1 MHSKPCPPHQP
12 SASCTSHLSP
22 PLHVS
27 STSPPAC
34 AICNACAENAVSLP
48 ADPLHCSTTLVAA
61 RPPHAATCYGS
72 PMPTTRLLVP
82 LLLLITG
89 CAMPPKVLL
98 SGTGILT
105 ERSSDATAG
114 TATIH
119 VINPNDHAIKLVE
132 FDYTAQIPGS
142 GSWRGR
148 HAGGMVLAA
157 GFDRTAEL
165 PIVLPASATPG
176 SQVHISGS
184 LHYLDTST
192 IAETL
197 AEWGYRPTT
206 SFSGKA
212 TIQAASVP
220 VEASAETH

>member
-1 MHSKPCPPHQP
+1 
-12 SASCTSHLSP
+12 
-22 PLHVS
+22 
-27 STSPPAC
+27 
-34 AICNACAENAVSLP
+34 
-48 ADPLHCSTTLVAA
+48 
-61 RPPHAATCYGS
+61 
-72 PMPTTRLLVP
+72 
-82 LLLLITG
+82 
-89 CAMPPKVLL
+89 MPPEVRL

-114 TATIH
+114 MATIH
-119 VINPNDHAIKLVE
+119 IINPNNHAIKLVE

-165 PIVLPASATPG
+165 PIVLPASATTG

-192 IAETL
+192 LAETL

-206 SFSGKA
+206 SFSGRT
-212 TIQAASVP
+212 TIQAPPVP
-220 VEASAETH
+220 AETSAETH